1 MLCYFHFVILYVYVL
16 EYGPAG
22 NIIEMVIYGSFSML
36 KIVLKIVV
44 LALFLFLN
52 STIMDMLEYHTH
64 KNK

>member
-1 MLCYFHFVILYVYVL
+1 
-16 EYGPAG
+16 
-22 NIIEMVIYGSFSML
+22 MVIYGSFSML